1 LILFIEKMNF
11 LKNQALKQ
19 GIQQGIQQVQQ
30 KVEENG
36 GIGNVIQQGVQTI
49 QNIQGQNK
57 RYRVKINTAN
67 SASEFTRS
75 IHEQIKK
82 QNLWTQDTEK
92 FYNDRDG
99 NGFTLSECNGNR
111 KALFIGINYFGTNA
125 ELRGCIN
132 DVKNVSQLVCQRFGF
147 QNCLYLTDDQQD
159 QSKKPTYDN
168 IINAM
173 RWLTD
178 GAKPGDS
185 LFFHYSGHGG
195 TAKDSETDEID
206 GFDETILPLDYTSSG
221 QIVDDVIYANL
232 VKPLPKGCRL
242 TAVFDSCHSGT
253 VMDLPYTY
261 QCDGNVEVIE
271 NDVRKEIFKKAI
283 NVVGSLIQGNPA
295 GIAEAL
301 MSIFDG
307 SLSAHANNTNQQ
319 AIIEKRQH
327 DADVIQLSG
336 CRDNQTSADASI
348 NNVATGAMSYALITV
363 LNQNQNLSYSQLLT
377 QIRQIMKEKRF
388 SQIPQLSSSHPMNM
402 NSQFIL

>member
-1 LILFIEKMNF
+1 MNF

-30 KVEENG
+30 KVDENG

-67 SASEFTRS
+67 SATEFTRS

-82 QNLWTQDTEK
+82 QNLWNQDTEK
-92 FYNDRDG
+92 FYKDRDG
-99 NGFTLSECNGNR
+99 DGFTLSNCSGNR

-159 QSKKPTYDN
+159 ASKKPTYDN

-173 RWLTD
+173 KWLTD

-195 TAKDSETDEID
+195 TAKDSQNDEID
-206 GFDETILPLDYTSSG
+206 GFDETILPLDYNTSG

-242 TAVFDSCHSGT
+242 TAIFDSCHSGT

-307 SLSAHANNTNQQ
+307 SLSATSNSANQQ

-327 DADVIQLSG
+327 DADVIQFSG

-363 LNQNQNLSYSQLLT
+363 LGQNQNLSYSQLLT

-402 NSQFIL
+402 NSQFTL

>member
-1 LILFIEKMNF
+1 MNF

-206 GFDETILPLDYTSSG
+206 GFDETILPLEYTSSG

>member
-1 LILFIEKMNF
+1 MNF
-11 LKNQALKQ
+11 FKNQNLKQ
-19 GIQQGIQQVQQ
+19 GLQQGLQQGFKQVQEQ
-30 KVEENG
+30 VEKNG
-36 GIGNVIQQGVQTI
+36 GIENVIQQGVQIIKNT
-49 QNIQGQNK
+49 QGENK

-67 SASEFTRS
+67 SASEFTRN

-82 QNLWTQDTEK
+82 QNLWSEDTEK
-92 FYNDRDG
+92 FYKDRDG
-99 NGFTLSECNGNR
+99 DGFTLSNCSGNR

-159 QSKKPTYDN
+159 ASKKPTYEN
-168 IINAM
+168 IINGM
-173 RWLTD
+173 RWLVE

-206 GFDETILPLDYTSSG
+206 GFDETILPVDYTSTG
-221 QIVDDVIYANL
+221 QIVDDVIYSNL

-242 TAVFDSCHSGT
+242 TAIFDSCHSGT

-283 NVVGSLIQGNPA
+283 NVVSSLIQGEPA
-295 GIAEAL
+295 GIAQAL
-301 MSIFDG
+301 MGIFDG
-307 SLSAHANNTNQQ
+307 SLSAASSNTNQQ
-319 AIIEKRQH
+319 AVIEKRQH

-348 NNVATGAMSYALITV
+348 NNVATGAMSFALITV
-363 LNQNQNLSYSQLLT
+363 LSQNKNISYSQLLT
-377 QIRQIMKEKRF
+377 QIRQIMREKRF

-402 NSQFIL
+402 NSQFTL